1 MREFYR
7 SYLREFGLSLV
18 FGVVAVGALVAV
30 LSMFSTSERQETM
43 QFAQNE
49 VQFTAPV
56 TEDTPGPVRTDSA
69 TPDREIA
76 KDSPLPDRDR

>member
-7 SYLREFGLSLV
+7 PYLREFGLSLV
-18 FGVVAVGALVAV
+18 FGVVAVTAVVAV
-30 LSMFSTSERQETM
+30 LSLFTSPRQETM
-43 QFAQNE
+43 QFALNE
-49 VQFTAPV
+49 VQFSAPV
-56 TEDTPGPVRTDSA
+56 TEDTPGPVMTDSA